1 MKHVELNT
9 KIVSVFLNTET
20 LKMVKKMVMFILQQ
34 ELKKN
39 VDENLKKPFINVY
52 IFSNH
57 NIHKFMLLLQ
67 KGV

>member
-20 LKMVKKMVMFILQQ
+20 LKMIKKWECLYCNKNS
-34 ELKKN
+34 KKN
-39 VDENLKKPFINVY
+39 LDENLKKPFINIY

-57 NIHKFMLLLQ
+57 DIHKFMLLL
-67 KGV
+67 